1 MEKMK
6 FSAKTA
12 GFYLASMIDS
22 YKKAGS
28 LPDDLIDID
37 DKTYAKYCRNP
48 PRGKTRGADSQGYP
62 IWVDA
67 PPPTPEEARRGA
79 AFMKQQRMD
88 EATRAIAP
96 LQDAVDLD
104 MATDAEKAALL
115 AWKKYRVLL
124 NRVDITQVPDID
136 WPDPPA

>member
-22 YKKAGS
+22 YKKVGS

-62 IWVDA
+62 IWIDA
-67 PPPTPEEARRGA
+67 P
-79 AFMKQQRMD
+79 FMKQRRMD

-136 WPDPPA
+136 WPEAPA

>member
-48 PRGKTRGADSQGYP
+48 PKGKTRGADSQGCP
-62 IWVDA
+62 AWVDA
-67 PPPTPEEARRGA
+67 PPQTPEEARRSVE
-79 AFMKQQRMD
+79 FMKQQLMGK
-88 EATRAIAP
+88 ATRATVP

-104 MATDAEKAALL
+104 MATDAEKALLL

-124 NRVDITQVPDID
+124 NRVDISTAPDIH
-136 WPDPPA
+136 WPTPPE